1 MDKAEATEALIP
13 NVKLNFLTC
22 DVTNYKK
29 KHRSLTKY
37 GKTKIKLYL
46 QPLS

>member
-1 MDKAEATEALIP
+1 MDRVEAIEALIP
-13 NVKLNFLTC
+13 NVRLQILTC

-29 KHRSLTKY
+29 KYKSLTKC

-46 QPLS
+46 HPLP

>member
-1 MDKAEATEALIP
+1 MDKTKATEALIP
-13 NVKLNFLTC
+13 NVKLKFLTC

-29 KHRSLTKY
+29 KHRSSTKC
-37 GKTKIKLYL
+37 GKTKIKIYF